1 MSDSRFDGYI
11 PSPAQTNQAE
21 ALLKLLKECDEQG
34 IQVCVFGGYGLD
46 SLYGR
51 LTRDHGDFD
60 LIVETNMQP
69 HLAEVLKKQDYEHMP
84 AWDEPG
90 RKTVYIH
97 PALAAP
103 FKVEVATLDET
114 KLDYAAQAYG
124 ISIEYSILFPATPN
138 GRLFGYPIRTP
149 TPEGVE
155 LVNKIQQM
163 TGVER
168 GWDEFTHLQHQQ
180 LLLRLLKSR

>member
-1 MSDSRFDGYI
+1 MSDSRFDEYI

-46 SLYGR
+46 ALYER

-60 LIVETNMQP
+60 LIVEAEVQP
-69 HLAEVLKKQDYEHMP
+69 RLSEVLKKQGYEHIP

-90 RKTVYIH
+90 RKTVYTH

-114 KLDYAAQAYG
+114 KLDYAAQTYG
-124 ISIEYSILFPATPN
+124 ISIEYTVLFPTTPN
-138 GRLFGYPIRTP
+138 GRLFGYLIRTP

-155 LVNKIQQM
+155 LVNKIQRV

-168 GWDEFTHLQHQQ
+168 GWDEFIHLQHQQ
-180 LLLRLLKSR
+180 MLLRVLKNR